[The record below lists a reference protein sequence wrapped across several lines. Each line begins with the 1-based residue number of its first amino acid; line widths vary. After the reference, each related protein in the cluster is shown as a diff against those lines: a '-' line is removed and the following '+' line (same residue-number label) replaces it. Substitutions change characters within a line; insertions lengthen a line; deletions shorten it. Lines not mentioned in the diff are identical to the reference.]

1 MGPDFVKVM
10 DPLEEPL
17 QEVPLQ
23 KAEPQVELKVEP
35 QVEPPVKKGT
45 DDLAISL
52 SIYPTQD
59 QVHKTSQLP
68 IDENLHRRIM
78 HRIHFQE
85 IKKSH
90 FQFNQQTDLEELLNE
105 LRSTFQGGLQI
116 EQSNKRETPDLTLRI
131 NGEVIAKI
139 HFLGRNKNDVIKP
152 APLRYYIKIY
162 IYHCKNETHFQ
173 MIQTAVQSF
182 FSKWLQRTPTGSAR
196 ASHRFSQR
204 FSQRSSRQSTRKN
217 LKHRRSARKT
227 RSHVR
232 RV

>member
-17 QEVPLQ
+17 QEAEPEIEP
-23 KAEPQVELKVEP
+23 KAEPKVEP
-35 QVEPPVKKGT
+35 KAEPPVKKGT
-45 DDLAISL
+45 ADLAISL

-78 HRIHFQE
+78 RRIHFQE

-116 EQSNKRETPDLTLRI
+116 EQSDKRETPDLTLRI

-162 IYHCKNETHFQ
+162 LYHCKNESHFQ

-196 ASHRFSQR
+196 S
-204 FSQRSSRQSTRKN
+204 SQRSSHQSTRKN

>member
-17 QEVPLQ
+17 EQVMPEPEPVPEALL
-23 KAEPQVELKVEP
+23 KPQ
-35 QVEPPVKKGT
+35 KGT
-45 DDLAISL
+45 ADLAISL

-85 IKKSH
+85 VKKSH
-90 FQFNQQTDLEELLNE
+90 FQFNQSADLEELLNA
-105 LRSTFQGGLQI
+105 LKSAFQGGLQI
-116 EQSNKRETPDLTLRI
+116 EQSNKRETPDLTLLI
-131 NGEVIAKI
+131 DGEVIAKI

-162 IYHCKNETHFQ
+162 IYYCKNETHFQ

-182 FSKWLQRTPTGSAR
+182 FTSWLQRTPTQSVRRTPTA
-196 ASHRFSQR
+196 
-204 FSQRSSRQSTRKN
+204 SSRRSHKN
-217 LKHRRSARKT
+217 LKRRRSARKT
-227 RSHVR
+227 RHVR

>member
-10 DPLEEPL
+10 DPLEEPI
-17 QEVPLQ
+17 QEAEAKPVEEPMPMPVPEAKLQ
-23 KAEPQVELKVEP
+23 K
-35 QVEPPVKKGT
+35 GT
-45 DDLAISL
+45 ADLAISL

-59 QVHKTSQLP
+59 QVHKASQLP

-90 FQFNQQTDLEELLNE
+90 FQFNQQADLEELLHD
-105 LRSTFQGGLQI
+105 LRSAFQGGLQI
-116 EQSNKRETPDLTLRI
+116 EQSNKRETPDLALLI

-162 IYHCKNETHFQ
+162 IYHCKNKNHFQ
-173 MIQTAVQSF
+173 MIQTAIQSF
-182 FSKWLQRTPTGSAR
+182 FATWLQRTPT
-196 ASHRFSQR
+196 ASV
-204 FSQRSSRQSTRKN
+204 RSVSRSVSRRSHKN

>member
-17 QEVPLQ
+17 EV
-23 KAEPQVELKVEP
+23 AEPLPAAEP
-35 QVEPPVKKGT
+35 AAMPEPLPEPKPQKGT
-45 DDLAISL
+45 ADLAISL

-59 QVHKTSQLP
+59 QVHKASQLP

-90 FQFNQQTDLEELLNE
+90 FQFNQPADLEELLNG
-105 LRSTFQGGLQI
+105 LRSAFQGGLTI
-116 EQSNKRETPDLTLRI
+116 EQSNKRETPDLTLLI

-182 FSKWLQRTPTGSAR
+182 FTSWLQRTPTQSVR
-196 ASHRFSQR
+196 RTPTQSVRRLSHRSH
-204 FSQRSSRQSTRKN
+204 KN
-217 LKHRRSARKT
+217 LKRRRSARKT
-227 RSHVR
+227 RHVR

>member
-17 QEVPLQ
+17 EQPLEQPLELPQEL
-23 KAEPQVELKVEP
+23 
-35 QVEPPVKKGT
+35 PPVKPPQKGT
-45 DDLAISL
+45 ADLAISL

-90 FQFNQQTDLEELLNE
+90 FQFNQQADLEELLNE
-105 LRSTFQGGLQI
+105 LRSAFQGGLTI
-116 EQSNKRETPDLTLRI
+116 EQSNKRETPDVTLKI
-131 NGEVIAKI
+131 NDEVIAKI
-139 HFLGRNKNDVIKP
+139 HFLGRNKNDIVKP

-162 IYHCKNETHFQ
+162 IYHCKNESHFQ
-173 MIQTAVQSF
+173 MIQTAIQSF
-182 FSKWLQRTPTGSAR
+182 FTSWLQRTPA
-196 ASHRFSQR
+196 ASVRRTPTQSVR
-204 FSQRSSRQSTRKN
+204 RSTRKN

>member
-1 MGPDFVKVM
+1 MA
-10 DPLEEPL
+10 
-17 QEVPLQ
+17 Q
-23 KAEPQVELKVEP
+23 
-35 QVEPPVKKGT
+35 KGT
-45 DDLAISL
+45 ADLAISL

-85 IKKSH
+85 IKKTH
-90 FQFNQQTDLEELLNE
+90 FQFNHQADLEELMND
-105 LRSTFQGGLQI
+105 LRSAFQGGLEI
-116 EQSNKRETPDLTLRI
+116 EQSDKRETPDLTLLI

-139 HFLGRNKNDVIKP
+139 HFLGRNKTDVIKP
-152 APLRYYIKIY
+152 VPLRYYIKIY
-162 IYHCKNETHFQ
+162 IYHCKNESHFQ
-173 MIQTAVQSF
+173 TIQTAVQSF
-182 FSKWLQRTPTGSAR
+182 FAKWLQRTPIASVR
-196 ASHRFSQR
+196 RVSHRLS
-204 FSQRSSRQSTRKN
+204 RSLSHRLSHSRKN